1 MLFNINILIVDDEQ
15 KLRSLFKRVIS
26 LEGYRVSEAQDL
38 QSARKI
44 LQKEKIDIVLCDVR
58 LPDGNGVDFIKFL
71 SYEYP
76 LIEIILF
83 TAYGG
88 ILDGIQAMKNGAFDY
103 LIKGDDNDKLI
114 PLLNKAVEKIQ
125 LQNKLINPGKEVKVV
140 FGFDNIIGKSPLIK
154 KTVALAKK
162 VAGSDVSVL
171 LLGET
176 GTGKELFARAIHSAS
191 QRASN
196 AFVAVN
202 CSAFSKGLLESE
214 LFGHK
219 AGAFTGAFKDKTGL
233 LEEANGG
240 TLFLDEIGEMD
251 IEIQAKLLRVLE
263 VSEFIKVGDTK
274 SSTVNIRIIS
284 ATNKNLF
291 EEVLAGRF
299 REDLFYR
306 LNVFSM
312 QIPSLIERKNDIP
325 ILAKY
330 YMDIFSKK
338 MNKNI
343 REMSNGFVQKLLEHI
358 WRGNIRELK
367 NVIERAVI
375 MCDDALLSEKFLPP
389 EFLMIKEPG
398 DLNETPYDLRTVE
411 KKHILKIL
419 SATGGNKYEAARLLK
434 IGIATLY
441 RKMDSYGLRHTQD

>member
-1 MLFNINILIVDDEQ
+1 MLFNIHILIVDDEQ
-15 KLRSLFKRVIS
+15 KLRSLFKRIIS
-26 LEGYRVSEAQDL
+26 LEGYIVFEAQDVK
-38 QSARKI
+38 SAKKL
-44 LQKEKIDIVLCDVR
+44 LQKERVDIVICDVR
-58 LPDGNGVDFIKFL
+58 LPDGNGIDFVKFL
-71 SYEYP
+71 KYQYP
-76 LIEIILF
+76 VIEMILF
-83 TAYGG
+83 TAYGN
-88 ILDGIQAMKNGAFDY
+88 ITDGIQAMKNGAFDY
-103 LIKGDDNDKLI
+103 LVKGNDNDKII

-125 LQNKLINPGKEVKVV
+125 LQQKLTRLEKEVKVA

-154 KTVALAKK
+154 RTKSLAQK
-162 VAGSDVSVL
+162 AAPLDVPVL

-176 GTGKELFARAIHSAS
+176 GTGKELFAKAIHSAS
-191 QRASN
+191 PRANS
-196 AFVAVN
+196 AFVAIN
-202 CSAFSKGLLESE
+202 CSAFSKDLLESE

-219 AGAFTGAFKDKTGL
+219 AGAFTGAVKDKTGL

-251 IEIQAKLLRVLE
+251 IELQAKLLRVLE

-291 EEVLAGRF
+291 EEVLCGKF

-306 LNVFSM
+306 LNVFSI
-312 QIPSLIERKNDIP
+312 QIPSLLERKVDISL
-325 ILAKY
+325 LAGY
-330 YMDIFSKK
+330 YVNIFSKK

-343 REMSNGFVQKLLEHI
+343 SAMSSGFIEKLLGHI

-375 MCDDALLSEKFLPP
+375 MCDDPCLTEHFLPP
-389 EFLMIKEPG
+389 DFLTAKG
-398 DLNETPYDLRTVE
+398 GCLTETPYDLQTVE

-419 SATGGNKYEAARLLK
+419 NATGGNKQEAARLLK

-441 RKMDSYGLRHTQD
+441 RKMGNYGLHVN